1 MCRILYIS
9 NPTVDVLV
17 GEGWRK
23 LGVGGPAYYGA
34 WAAHAL
40 GCRDIYC
47 LGVVGRDDAALV
59 VQGYG
64 SRGVSLVARVV
75 EGCSTRFRLDYTVRP
90 RRIVLECWPGGLL
103 PEVVVEVV
111 ESLNPDIVVT
121 SPVYSE
127 VPLRAVRMVSSL
139 AAHHLLDI
147 QGFVRSRGIRVFGEL
162 AGSAPYIHVSSDD
175 VWDRGPVEVLGKGSI
190 VVYTKGVDG
199 VDLLVEDG
207 WRSYDLPRI
216 VDADPTGS
224 GDVFS
229 TAFIISVFKG
239 LSPEDAVQEA
249 IRITADF
256 LEEKLEAASK
266 FS

>member
-9 NPTVDVLV
+9 NPTVDMLV
-17 GEGWRK
+17 GEGWQR

-34 WAAHAL
+34 WAAQAL

-47 LGVVGRDDAALV
+47 LGVIGRDDAALV

-75 EGCSTRFRLDYTVRP
+75 DGCSTRFRLDYTVRP
-90 RRIVLECWPGGLL
+90 RRTLLECWPGGLL
-103 PEVVVEVV
+103 PEIVVEIV
-111 ESLNPDIVVT
+111 ESLDPDVVVT

-127 VPLRAVRMVSSL
+127 VPLGAVRRVSSL
-139 AAHHLLDI
+139 AAHHLLDV
-147 QGFVRSRGIRVFGEL
+147 QGFVRSAGTRVFEEL

-175 VWDRGPVEVLGKGSI
+175 VWGRGPVEILGKRSV
-190 VVYTKGVDG
+190 VVYTKGTDG
-199 VDLLVEDG
+199 VDLLVEG
-207 WRSYDLPRI
+207 RWRSYELPKI

-229 TAFIISVFKG
+229 TAFIISVYRG
-239 LSPEDAVQEA
+239 LSPEDAVREA
-249 IRITADF
+249 IRVTADF
-256 LEEKLEAASK
+256 LEEKLGS
-266 FS
+266 